1 MSNITQ
7 LVNVDK
13 NMTTLKRG
21 IIESGLGK
29 TLSETGPFTIFAPS
43 DKAFD
48 KLDKNVVEDLL
59 KAQNKAQL
67 LEVLNLHVVAGKI
80 HLKDLKDGEMLKT
93 VSGKELRIK
102 VREGVVSVDGA
113 NIHGQEMQASN
124 GSVYSLDT
132 VMMKN

>member
-29 TLSETGPFTIFAPS
+29 TLSETGPFTVFAPS

-59 KAQNKAQL
+59 KAQNKAHL

>member
-13 NMTTLKRG
+13 NMTTLKKG
-21 IIESGLGK
+21 ITESGLGK
-29 TLSETGPFTIFAPS
+29 TLSEAGPYTIFAPS

-59 KAQNKAQL
+59 KPENKAHL
-67 LEVLNLHVVAGKI
+67 IEVLNVHVVAGKI
-80 HLKDLKDGEMLKT
+80 HLKDLKDGEKLKT
-93 VSGKELRIK
+93 VNGKELHIK
-102 VREGVVSVDGA
+102 VKEGVVTVDGA
-113 NIHGQEMQASN
+113 AIHGHEVQASN
-124 GSVYSLDT
+124 GSIYSLDT

>member
-21 IIESGLGK
+21 IVESGLGK
-29 TLSETGPFTIFAPS
+29 TLSETGPFTVFAPS

-48 KLDKNVVEDLL
+48 KLDKNVVEDML
-59 KAQNKAQL
+59 KPLNKTHL
-67 LEVLNLHVVAGKI
+67 LEVLNLHVVAGKV
-80 HLKDLKDGEMLKT
+80 HLKDLKDGEKLKT
-93 VSGKELRIK
+93 VNGKELHVKIK
-102 VREGVVSVDGA
+102 EGVVSVDGA
-113 NIHGQEMQASN
+113 AIQGHEVQASN
-124 GSVYSLDT
+124 GSIYSLDT

>member
-7 LVNVDK
+7 LVNVNK

-21 IIESGLGK
+21 IIEAGLGK

-43 DKAFD
+43 DEAFD
-48 KLDKNVVEDLL
+48 ELDKNVVEDMM
-59 KAQNKAQL
+59 KPQNKAHL
-67 LEVLNLHVVAGKI
+67 LEVLNLHVVEGKI
-80 HLKDLKDGEMLKT
+80 HLKDLKDGEMLRT

-113 NIHGQEMQASN
+113 DIHGQEVQASN
-124 GSVYSLDT
+124 GSIYSLDT